1 MCNKR
6 NIINK
11 TNLCPQ
17 PLLSLQ
23 THIKLKGVP
32 VSRIDRKRFSQ
43 TGGGPL
49 SPPTQMSLG
58 YLLGVPECL
67 PVACVTRISPPSA
80 PARVAPPSA
89 SLSQLRS
96 PRTGRLARHQLDREG
111 GGGNQRKGEK
121 GRGERGKEE
130 GGKSG
135 EKGGEK
141 RGINLPI
148 MLFWRSDC
156 ETIIVT

>member
-1 MCNKR
+1 MK
-6 NIINK
+6 K
-11 TNLCPQ
+11 TDLCPQ

-43 TGGGPL
+43 TGDAPSHHPL
-49 SPPTQMSLG
+49 RCLLG
-58 YLLGVPECL
+58 IFWVSLGVPECL

-80 PARVAPPSA
+80 LASAAPPSA

-96 PRTGRLARHQLDREG
+96 PRTGRLARHQLDRGG

-121 GRGERGKEE
+121 GKKWRKSAKEE
-130 GGKSG
+130 KIGGNH
-135 EKGGEK
+135 EERKGFVI
-141 RGINLPI
+141 R
-148 MLFWRSDC
+148 LFHQKQG
-156 ETIIVT
+156 